1 MSLPTLSALSV
12 CTTGTKFGDAK
23 FKDDDKRRRSNILK
37 QKTREAEAKQIA
49 REAEASRGVDK
60 PSTPVAGSPSERA
73 SAGAPKP
80 PPTQLPSHTP
90 KPASPPLPSPTP
102 SVESDSEPESIY
114 ADPEAWRRIYACMQ
128 AKKQA
133 KKQQEAD
140 KCELH
145 AARLAAANA
154 ESQKPLVQQKEQ
166 QERRLSELAMLR
178 EVDKKKRTLE
188 REQGVA

>member
-1 MSLPTLSALSV
+1 
-12 CTTGTKFGDAK
+12 
-23 FKDDDKRRRSNILK
+23 
-37 QKTREAEAKQIA
+37 
-49 REAEASRGVDK
+49 
-60 PSTPVAGSPSERA
+60 
-73 SAGAPKP
+73 
-80 PPTQLPSHTP
+80 
-90 KPASPPLPSPTP
+90 
-102 SVESDSEPESIY
+102 
-114 ADPEAWRRIYACMQ
+114 MQ